1 MCTLKYRER
10 VVLDWKNI
18 EYETERKE
26 NFLVI
31 RILDLEQ
38 II

>member
-18 EYETERKE
+18 DLSSTKLRGKRI
-26 NFLVI
+26 FL
-31 RILDLEQ
+31 
-38 II
+38 